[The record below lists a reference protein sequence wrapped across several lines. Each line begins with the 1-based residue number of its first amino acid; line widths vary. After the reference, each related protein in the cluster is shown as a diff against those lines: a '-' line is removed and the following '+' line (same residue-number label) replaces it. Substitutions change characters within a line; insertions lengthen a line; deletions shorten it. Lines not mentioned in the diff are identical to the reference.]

1 MSKQQP
7 TVNELMDPLVSESRE
22 GEDLDQ
28 QNFEWMISE
37 YLKGIELPKEKPV
50 QKFFLC
56 PIGLV
61 GAGKSTVIKPLS
73 KHFGLA
79 RVSGDEIRKQ
89 LKEHGYNFV
98 RTKEIASHITQRLLK
113 DGYGIALDS
122 DCVGQD
128 IQEIVRK
135 AAAEYSYK
143 IFYIHINPPEEFIL
157 NKLKNF
163 RHTWLFKD
171 ADDAIQHY
179 YRRKPMHENL
189 TMDFIYTFD
198 TSKADLDR
206 QMAEAISVIEDRI
219 R

>member
-1 MSKQQP
+1 MSAQQP
-7 TVNELMDPLVSESRE
+7 TVNEEKKPSESESYE

-28 QNFEWMISE
+28 QNFERMISE
-37 YLKGIELPKEKPV
+37 YLKEIELPKEKPV
-50 QKFFLC
+50 HKFFLC

-122 DCVGQD
+122 DCIGQD

-135 AAAEYSYK
+135 AAQEYSYK
-143 IFYIHINPPEEFIL
+143 VFYIHINPPEEFIL

-163 RHTWLFKD
+163 QHTWLFKD

-189 TMDFIYTFD
+189 DIDFIYTFD
-198 TSKADLDR
+198 TSKANLER
-206 QMAEAISVIEDRI
+206 QISEAISVIEEKLR
-219 R
+219 